1 MAACRLLREVMHAH
15 IGAVDADLVSPLVL
29 AGVVLFGAAL
39 ALGAAL
45 APARR
50 AIRVSPV
57 AALAID

>member
-1 MAACRLLREVMHAH
+1 MHAH
-15 IGAVDADLVSPLVL
+15 IGAVDADLVSPLAL

-39 ALGAAL
+39 ALGVAL